1 MIFCDDINCKISI
14 EPAAFVGC
22 YFVIVDDD
30 PEHPLNQSCI
40 SEQEAWE
47 IAADVRE
54 EFLEDNGRMG
64 VGA

>member
-14 EPAAFVGC
+14 EPAEFVYC

-30 PEHPLNQSCI
+30 PEHALNQSCI
-40 SEQEAWE
+40 SEQEAWSTAAE
-47 IAADVRE
+47 IRAEIVADNSQ
-54 EFLEDNGRMG
+54 FG